1 MSIDLP
7 QALTDDLRQDGAVR
21 IRPMTG
27 ADRAWTESL
36 LVEHF
41 GSTRVVRLGVAMDA
55 AGLPGLVCEE
65 DGQPAGLLTYAIDG
79 VALEVVTIG
88 ALQRHR
94 GVGTALLE
102 SVLDVAQREGCERVW
117 LITTN
122 DNVDALRFYQRR
134 GFRIVAVH
142 RGAADQARLIKP
154 TMSLRGA
161 YGIPMHDELELELE
175 VSDGVQQLSD
185 GVR

>member
-1 MSIDLP
+1 M
-7 QALTDDLRQDGAVR
+7 R
-21 IRPMTG
+21 IRPTTG
-27 ADRAWTESL
+27 ADLAWTESL

-41 GSTRVVRLGVAMDA
+41 GSTRVVRLGVALDA

-88 ALQRHR
+88 ALRRHR
-94 GVGTALLE
+94 GVGTALLG
-102 SVLDVAQREGCERVW
+102 SVLDVARRAGCERVW

-142 RGAADQARLIKP
+142 REAADRARLIKP
-154 TMSLRGA
+154 SMSLLGA
-161 YGIPMHDELELELE
+161 YGIPMHDELELELDASDGE
-175 VSDGVQQLSD
+175 KQVSDGVEQVSD
-185 GVR
+185 GVE